1 MSTEFIEQTDINHN
15 HIAMLERHLELG
27 DFNKA
32 KKLCIEILD
41 SNTSS
46 KLLASSLIK
55 NFYIKSLDKDK
66 ALQFLL
72 DLNEEI
78 NNSPELKFQLADIF
92 FMNKKN
98 YLEAISLS
106 VNILVDLVTKYNYP
120 AARIKLFHIYL
131 DQNRVDLATEE
142 LNVIKEFNDVST
154 LLKEELEAE
163 LHLKSYKFEKA
174 YNKLK
179 KICTNE
185 NASVHAYKLLAES
198 VKFNDHENV
207 EEVKFLEKKLQHKK
221 LSLEDKSTAYLFL
234 AKVYMDCHKYKEAF
248 NFINKASKLYLK
260 SFHYNASTE
269 LDFYNECIKL
279 LEDPEIDF
287 DQKDEETSSR
297 SLRENIFVLSFP
309 GALNTDF
316 LFYLSN
322 LLSYEYVGDNSYLS
336 HMLPGEKN
344 SEKSIHQIKQIL
356 NMEDTDLD
364 IFREFY
370 EENVRNDV
378 GHLSK
383 VVDTTASNFIY
394 APLIKKIFP
403 NAKFVYIKS
412 NKEKQIAR
420 SFLSNIS
427 TKNHLANYNLKTAS
441 DLYDIFT
448 DSVHAIK
455 DKFSDSF
462 IEIDLESD
470 FDDNGDIKEESLDR
484 IAEEIGTDLN
494 LENYQ
499 SYQLT
504 AIPAEFESLVN
515 ELI

>member
-15 HIAMLERHLELG
+15 DIAMLERHLELG
-27 DFNKA
+27 DFSKA
-32 KKLCIEILD
+32 KKLCIEILN
-41 SNTSS
+41 SNLSS

-78 NNSPELKFQLADIF
+78 DSSPELKFQLADIF

-98 YLEAISLS
+98 YPEAISLS
-106 VNILVDLVTKYNYP
+106 VNILTDLVTRYNYP
-120 AARIKLFHIYL
+120 AARIKLFHVYL
-131 DQNRVDLATEE
+131 DQNRIDLATDE
-142 LNVIKEFNDVST
+142 LNVIKEFDDVSN

-234 AKVYMDCHKYKEAF
+234 AKVYMDCNKHKEAF

-269 LDFYNECIKL
+269 LNFYKECLKL
-279 LEDPEIDF
+279 LESPEIDF
-287 DQKDEETSSR
+287 NNEEEETTNR
-297 SLRENIFVLSFP
+297 SLRENVFILSFP

-322 LLSYEYVGDNSYLS
+322 LLSYEYAGDNSYLS

-344 SEKSIHQIKQIL
+344 SETSIDQIKQIL
-356 NMEDTDLD
+356 QMEASDLD

-370 EENVRNDV
+370 EENVKNDV
-378 GHLSK
+378 GYLSK
-383 VVDTTASNFIY
+383 VVDTTALNFIY
-394 APLIKKIFP
+394 APIIKKIFP
-403 NAKFVYIKS
+403 NAKFIYIKS
-412 NKEKQIAR
+412 NKDKQIAR
-420 SFLSNIS
+420 SFISNIS

-441 DLYDIFT
+441 ELYNIFT
-448 DSVHAIK
+448 DSVKAIR

-462 IEIDLESD
+462 VEIDLEAD
-470 FDDNGDIKEESLDR
+470 LDENGDIKEDSLDR
-484 IAEEIGTDLN
+484 IADEIGTDLN

-499 SYQLT
+499 SYQL
-504 AIPAEFESLVN
+504 APLPVDIENLVN